1 MGEIVGEI
9 EKGRAYSQE
18 NNFFE
23 IRAGSQNWSTDR
35 SKENHIGRKFL
46 QILDS
51 DWGQYT
57 ISNTFILLTY
67 FNLTYLRK
75 FDPFSADEPVGCC
88 MFVPYEQESD
98 CSTVKVS

>member
-1 MGEIVGEI
+1 MGEIVGKI

-23 IRAGSQNWSTDR
+23 IKAGSQDWSTDR
-35 SKENHIGRKFL
+35 SRANHIGRKFL

-51 DWGQYT
+51 DWGQYY
-57 ISNTFILLTY
+57 IFY
-67 FNLTYLRK
+67 FNIYILSIWLQ

-98 CSTVKVS
+98 CSTVLVS

>member
-1 MGEIVGEI
+1 MGTVYSPRFLQNDLKIIIASFSTKLDPMTCANMGEIVGEI

-23 IRAGSQNWSTDR
+23 IKAGSQDWSIDR

-51 DWGQYT
+51 DWGQYC
-57 ISNTFILLTY
+57 ILFKNLY
-67 FNLTYLRK
+67 FVNL
-75 FDPFSADEPVGCC
+75 F
-88 MFVPYEQESD
+88 
-98 CSTVKVS
+98 